1 MDKLTGIHAVKEALE
16 ARRPIDRIAI
26 AKGRQDTRV
35 EEIEQLARKQGV
47 PVRFEDRGQL
57 DRLANSKD
65 HQGVVALA
73 AARAAAS
80 LEDILAN
87 ANAGH
92 GQLGLIVLLDGVED
106 PHNLGAIIRTTLAAG
121 AHGVVIPERRAAG
134 LTDTVARAS
143 AGALAHLPV
152 AKVTNLVRT
161 MEELKDAGYWLV
173 GLDEQG
179 DKNYT
184 EVDYTSPVGIVL
196 GSEGQGLHELTGKRC
211 DFVVSLP
218 TTGPI
223 KSLNVSVAAGVVLFE
238 AIRQQVVANDHTLA
252 RFDGVF
258 VDFERVRAV
267 FQGIGDARGLGR
279 ELLRFSNGNKPG
291 AQLVRQNRSKN
302 EAARFDPRYHVNRVA
317 LVVFE

>member
-35 EEIEQLARKQGV
+35 EEIVQLARKQGV
-47 PVRFEDRGQL
+47 PVRFEDRGQI

-87 ANAGH
+87 ANSAVS

-106 PHNLGAIIRTTLAAG
+106 PHNLGAIVRTALAAG

-161 MEELKDAGYWLV
+161 MEELKEAGYWLV

-179 DKNYT
+179 DKDYT

-196 GSEGQGLHELTGKRC
+196 GSEGQGLHELTRKRC

-218 TTGPI
+218 TTGPV

-238 AIRQQVVANDHTLA
+238 ALRQRNA
-252 RFDGVF
+252 RS
-258 VDFERVRAV
+258 R
-267 FQGIGDARGLGR
+267 
-279 ELLRFSNGNKPG
+279 N
-291 AQLVRQNRSKN
+291 
-302 EAARFDPRYHVNRVA
+302 
-317 LVVFE
+317 